1 MPSSLITK
9 NCQLMAVGLSGL
21 NKSGESGRAYK
32 AMTMPGW
39 QKAYKEKSPDLMS
52 GLFDIIL
59 FF

>member
-1 MPSSLITK
+1 
-9 NCQLMAVGLSGL
+9 MAVGLSGL